1 MRVQPRVNPG
11 LADPAKDRWRPFP
24 REQFRVSP
32 NLQPIFKMHGS
43 TTWFDETGQIMVMGY
58 NKLTTIQSQQ
68 VLKYYYN
75 EFERCLSLSSTKL
88 VVIGYG
94 FQDPHINTPI
104 RRMISVS
111 GPRMFI
117 IDPLGVDVTDENRK
131 SVIRPV
137 NDFLNIIDGASTR
150 SLREIFGG
158 PSADYTNLMR
168 FLGLHR

>member
-1 MRVQPRVNPG
+1 MRVQPLVNPG
-11 LADPAKDRWRPFP
+11 LADPANDRWSPLA

-68 VLKYYYN
+68 ILKYYYN
-75 EFERCLSLSSTKL
+75 DFERCLSLASARL

-94 FQDPHINTPI
+94 FQDPHINTAI

-111 GPRMFI
+111 GSRMFI
-117 IDPLGVDVTDENRK
+117 IDPLGVDVTDEK
-131 SVIRPV
+131 SQI
-137 NDFLNIIDGASTR
+137 G
-150 SLREIFGG
+150 
-158 PSADYTNLMR
+158 YTTCKRLCEYYRRRIHTITPGNFWR
-168 FLGLHR
+168 TIG

>member
-1 MRVQPRVNPG
+1 
-11 LADPAKDRWRPFP
+11 
-24 REQFRVSP
+24 
-32 NLQPIFKMHGS
+32 
-43 TTWFDETGQIMVMGY
+43 MVMGY

-68 VLKYYYN
+68 VLNYYYN
-75 EFERCLSLSSTKL
+75 EFERCLSLTSARL

-94 FQDPHINTPI
+94 FQDPHINTVI

-131 SVIRPV
+131 LVIRPA